1 MFNIYLTFAEN
12 KSQAPDHMQAHK
24 DWIKQGVEEGVF
36 IMVGSIKPSA
46 ENTKGGGC
54 IMAHSLSYDALV
66 EKVNQD
72 PFVIHKVVQ
81 AEIYEVTPN
90 QLDDRLAFLMP
101 VQN

>member
-1 MFNIYLTFAEN
+1 MFNVYLTFAEN
-12 KSQAPDHMQAHK
+12 KALAAEFMQGHK

-36 IMVGSIKPSA
+36 LMVGSIKPSDDNPKA
-46 ENTKGGGC
+46 GGF
-54 IMAHSLSYDALV
+54 IMAFNLSYDALV

-101 VQN
+101 AQN